1 MVSRER
7 FGQGMTV
14 QQYLDQMTMSKERFL
29 QVLDSLAAVKGATP
43 GRTRNVLVITEDWC
57 GTALAS
63 FPALVR
69 LVQERPDVQVRVF
82 LRDENPDLMEQFLKD
97 GKYRSIPVIVVSGE
111 RDVAERVAAAHASY
125 VQKPVMVDRLMATM
139 AHVVH

>member
-14 QQYLDQMTMSKERFL
+14 PEYLDQMTMGKGRFV
-29 QVLDSLAAVKGATP
+29 QVLEGLAVREVKE
-43 GRTRNVLVITEDWC
+43 GRVRNVLVITEDWC

-69 LVQERPDVQVRVF
+69 LVEGRPDVQVRVF
-82 LRDENPDLMEQFLKD
+82 LRDENPDLMDQFLKD
-97 GKYRSIPVIVVSGE
+97 GKYRSIPVIVFFDGAMNEVARFTE
-111 RDVAERVAAAHASY
+111 RAPAGTDVVEHLKGLLEA
-125 VQKPVMVDRLMATM
+125 
-139 AHVVH
+139 

>member
-14 QQYLDQMTMSKERFL
+14 PQYLDQMTMGKGRFAQL
-29 QVLDSLAAVKGATP
+29 LEALPPVDGVRA
-43 GRTRNVLVITEDWC
+43 GRVRNVLVITEDWC

-69 LVQERPDVQVRVF
+69 LVEGQPDLQVRVF
-82 LRDENPDLMEQFLKD
+82 LRDENPDLMDQFLKD
-97 GKYRSIPVIVVSGE
+97 GKYRSIPVIVFFDASMNEVGRFTE
-111 RDVAERVAAAHASY
+111 RAPAGTDVVAHLKGLLEA
-125 VQKPVMVDRLMATM
+125 
-139 AHVVH
+139 

>member
-14 QQYLDQMTMSKERFL
+14 QQYLDQMTMSKGRFL

-69 LVQERPDVQVRVF
+69 LIEGRPDVQVRVF
-82 LRDENPDLMEQFLKD
+82 LRDENPDLMDQFLKD
-97 GKYRSIPVIVVSGE
+97 GKYRSIPVIVFFDASMNEVGRFTE
-111 RDVAERVAAAHASY
+111 RAPAGADVIEHL
-125 VQKPVMVDRLMATM
+125 KGLLEG
-139 AHVVH
+139 